1 VNDTFAETV
10 YAPVMNTREYWNVM
24 MLAAWFGVASA
35 PPSVP
40 VPPLESAVA
49 QARSTTNEVPGVTDM
64 TQYHPDVKLPTAS
77 RCMKFPTHAG
87 VAALHVTVVHGLTVA
102 REESAIPVSRWE

>member
-1 VNDTFAETV
+1 VNDIVVEVV
-10 YAPVMNTREYWNVM
+10 YVPVMNTREYWNVVM
-24 MLAAWFGVASA
+24 AAAWFGVASA
-35 PPSVP
+35 PPNVP

-77 RCMKFPTHAG
+77 RRMKLPTQAFA
-87 VAALHVTVVHGLTVA
+87 AALHVTVVHGLTVA
-102 REESAIPVSRWE
+102 SEESAMPLSPCE